1 MVLWYPGICQGLSN
15 VSFEQDSTS
24 RGGFQ
29 NIMSHVPAENLAKLW
44 IPQSDTCDF
53 QKSCGQ
59 SLEDHLFL

>member
-1 MVLWYPGICQGLSN
+1 MPVIPYHHLMLLFWSIIPFRKFSL
-15 VSFEQDSTS
+15 
-24 RGGFQ
+24 Q
-29 NIMSHVPAENLAKLW
+29 NIMSHIPAENLAKLW

>member
-29 NIMSHVPAENLAKLW
+29 NIMSHGIKREYRIANSAW
-44 IPQSDTCDF
+44 SQSPTICMLTVVG
-53 QKSCGQ
+53 C
-59 SLEDHLFL
+59 L